1 MIVLEMPSQ
10 SLQWQS
16 GFLGKN
22 LVQRQVRFWQDFGRI
37 FLILQG
43 HISFVALE
51 SDFLVSTLAKFSYL

>member
-22 LVQRQVRFWQDFGRI
+22 LVSLMDNAGFTMDLRHNV
-37 FLILQG
+37 
-43 HISFVALE
+43 
-51 SDFLVSTLAKFSYL
+51 